1 MVVAITTISIL
12 LVLLF
17 FLVGG
22 VIGWLMNRHL
32 SEYTQ
37 PYIRPL
43 HPEMFDENGNLL
55 PDQIISVNFEGVD
68 LNDDDIE
75 EEDNEACN

>member
-1 MVVAITTISIL
+1 MVVAITTISVL

-22 VIGWLMNRHL
+22 IIGWIANNRVL
-32 SEYTQ
+32 SYQYES
-37 PYIRPL
+37 PIM

-55 PDQIISVNFEGVD
+55 PDKIISVHFEGVE

-75 EEDNEACN
+75 EEGDEACN

>member
-1 MVVAITTISIL
+1 MVVAITTISVL

-22 VIGWLMNRHL
+22 IIGWIANNQYM
-32 SEYTQ
+32 EY
-37 PYIRPL
+37 PYQTSIM

-55 PDQIISVNFEGVD
+55 PDKIISVHFEGVD
-68 LNDDDIE
+68 LNDDDTE
-75 EEDNEACN
+75 EEGDEACN